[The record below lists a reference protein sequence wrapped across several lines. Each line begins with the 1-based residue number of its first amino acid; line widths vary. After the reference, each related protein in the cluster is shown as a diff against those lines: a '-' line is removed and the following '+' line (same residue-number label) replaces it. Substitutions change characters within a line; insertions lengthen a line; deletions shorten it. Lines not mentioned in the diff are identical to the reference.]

1 MTAALAV
8 AGDVDALRDLIAA
21 AVNHLDLGEDVP
33 PDAVDGVTVRVFD
46 GPSTATDRPYAA
58 RSVTVAAAFEDDQ
71 DAVSVTRTTSGYGR
85 RVTEEATVACSVYA
99 GSGNTEGVGV
109 DRLRADAAA
118 VLQAIDDAL
127 AADPLLGGRVARC
140 GIDGARWVQGADPNG
155 VGVYIGFTVTLLRL
169 P

>member
-1 MTAALAV
+1 MTAALQV
-8 AGDVDALRDLIAA
+8 AGDVDALRDLIAG
-21 AVNHLDLGEDVP
+21 AVNTLDLGPDVP

-46 GPSTATDRPYAA
+46 GPSSATDRPYAA

-85 RVTEEATVACSVYA
+85 RITEEAVVACSVYA
-99 GSGNTEGVGV
+99 GSGDTDV
-109 DRLRADAAA
+109 DRLRGDAAA
-118 VLQAIDDAL
+118 ILQAIDTAL
-127 AADPLLGGRVARC
+127 AADPLLGGRVARA

>member
-1 MTAALAV
+1 MTAALQV

-21 AVNHLDLGEDVP
+21 AVNTLDLGPDVP
-33 PDAVDGVTVRVFD
+33 PDAEGVTVRVFD
-46 GPSTATDRPYAA
+46 GPSSATDRPYAA

-71 DAVSVTRTTSGYGR
+71 DAVSVTRTTSGYGA
-85 RVTEEATVACSVYA
+85 RVTEEATIACSVYA
-99 GSGNTEGVGV
+99 GSGDTDV
-109 DRLRADAAA
+109 DRLRADADTI
-118 VLQAIDDAL
+118 LQAIYDAL
-127 AADPLLGGRVARC
+127 HADPRLGDRVARA